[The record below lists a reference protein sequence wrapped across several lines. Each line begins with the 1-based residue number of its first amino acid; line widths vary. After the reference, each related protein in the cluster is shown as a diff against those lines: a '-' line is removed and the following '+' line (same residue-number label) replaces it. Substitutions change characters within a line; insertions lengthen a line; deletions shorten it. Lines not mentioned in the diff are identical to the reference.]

1 MTSERSQA
9 YGRVMQTIADL
20 GPAKLHPSEQDR
32 IRDAADALLFCEDA
46 TAAAEALVDIR
57 ALTGHLVESGRW
69 LDESAERLLGDLEDA
84 GPMAPVS

>member
-9 YGRVMQTIADL
+9 YGRVMQKIADL
-20 GPAKLHPSEQDR
+20 GPSKLHQSEQDR
-32 IRDAADALLFCEDA
+32 IRDAADTLLFCEDG
-46 TAAAEALVDIR
+46 TCAAEALDDVR

-69 LDESAERLLGDLEDA
+69 LDETAERLLGDLEGT

>member
-20 GPAKLHPSEQDR
+20 GPSKLHPSEQDR
-32 IRDAADALLFCEDA
+32 IRDAADTLLFCEDA
-46 TAAAEALVDIR
+46 TCAGEAMDDIR
-57 ALTGHLVESGRW
+57 LLTGNLVESGRW
-69 LDESAERLLGDLEDA
+69 LEESAEKLIGDLEGT

>member
-20 GPAKLHPSEQDR
+20 GPSKLHPSEQDR
-32 IRDAADALLFCEDA
+32 IRDAADTLLFCEDSTCA
-46 TAAAEALVDIR
+46 SESLEDIR
-57 ALTGHLVESGRW
+57 ALTGNLVESGRW
-69 LDESAERLLGDLEDA
+69 LEVTAERLLGDLEGT

>member
-20 GPAKLHPSEQDR
+20 GPSKLHNSEQDR
-32 IRDAADALLFCEDA
+32 IRDAADTLLFCEDSA
-46 TAAAEALVDIR
+46 CADIALSDVRD
-57 ALTGHLVESGRW
+57 LTSNLVESGRW
-69 LDESAERLLGDLEDA
+69 MDETAERLLGDLEGT

>member
-20 GPAKLHPSEQDR
+20 GPSKLHPAEQDR
-32 IRDAADALLFCEDA
+32 IRDAADTLLFCEDG
-46 TAAAEALVDIR
+46 TCAAEALGDVR
-57 ALTGHLVESGRW
+57 VLTGQLVESGRW
-69 LDESAERLLGDLEDA
+69 LEESVEKLLGDLEDA